1 MQFSARGAFIV
12 DHRGTIL
19 GFDEAIEQL
28 TGWPACEIV
37 GRDKQDCSSAAETS
51 HQVALYEGSIE
62 RSAIGGTNRLL
73 LRCADGR
80 QLKVEVDILPLAGSE
95 SQMRVSVARVLSRS
109 AGPGIRNVERLDS
122 KTGLPPAEAFP
133 TQLRNDLDAAAE
145 AAQPLALVLADIDG
159 LRNINRRF
167 GEATGDLVLASIA
180 DILRVHIDDEAR
192 IYRLLDDDFAMLLPK
207 AGRGAARQLAASV
220 RSTVERFRFFEGEHR
235 ITMSLGAASFPADA
249 DTVDDLLERAQEALD
264 EARALGR
271 NRVWCYLKRPRV
283 PLEVPVFFDGSESL
297 LVGYTRDLSPSGI
310 FVQTSAPIDVG
321 MRCAFAF
328 PLPGRDGKVR
338 VIGRIVRTVA
348 SKLAAVDSTL
358 VAGMGVEFERFSG
371 GADRRAI
378 ESWIHRNEHT
388 SSRPESQ
395 MTIPG

>member
-1 MQFSARGAFIV
+1 MQFSERGAFIV
-12 DHRGTIL
+12 DQRGLIL
-19 GFDEAIEQL
+19 GFDEAMEQL

-37 GRDKQDCSSAAETS
+37 GREKQDCSSAVESS
-51 HQVALYEGSIE
+51 HQVELYQGSIE
-62 RSAIGGTNRLL
+62 RSAIGGTNRLR

-80 QLKVEVDILPLAGSE
+80 QLNVEVEILPLAGNE
-95 SQMRVSVARVLSRS
+95 SQLRVSVARVLSRS
-109 AGPGIRNVERLDS
+109 AGPGIRNIERLDS
-122 KTGLPPAEAFP
+122 KTGLPSAELFP
-133 TQLRNDLDAAAE
+133 TQLKNDLEAASE
-145 AAQPLALVLADIDG
+145 AAQPLALVLAEIDD
-159 LRNINRRF
+159 LSSVIQRS
-167 GEATGDLVLASIA
+167 GEEAGDAVLASIA

-192 IYRLLDDDFAMLLPK
+192 ISRIGDDTFAMLLPK

-220 RSTVERFRFFEGEHR
+220 RSTVERFRFLESESR

-249 DTVDDLLERAQEALD
+249 DTADELLERAQEALD
-264 EARALGR
+264 EAQALGR

-297 LVGYTRDLSPSGI
+297 LVGYTRDLSPSGL
-310 FVQTSAPIDVG
+310 FVQTAAPIDVG
-321 MRCAFAF
+321 MRCAFTF

-338 VIGRIVRTVA
+338 VIGRIVRTVD
-348 SKLAAVDSTL
+348 SDLAAADRSI

-388 SSRPESQ
+388 SSRPEIQ
-395 MTIPG
+395 LTIPG